1 MKRPTIAGRLL
12 LIATLWVAGT
22 LCTTGWILDT
32 LFARHVEKTYVTEL
46 DRDLTSLAAALER
59 NANGRL
65 ELTRQPADPRFERP
79 YSGAY
84 WQAVS
89 GAQSLRSRSLWDIE
103 LPTKIERRMP
113 VGDADI
119 RMGPEGQ
126 SLLVKSQ
133 RLQLTGDDAFVEIT
147 VALDRTELREAK
159 RSFRHLLWLSLGVL
173 GVGILGAVWAQIRYG
188 LAPLGRLRA
197 AVARL
202 HGGGEPALTGVW
214 PAEVK
219 PLVDEI
225 NGLLKRNHDA
235 VERSRRQAAD
245 LAHAVKTPLAIL
257 ANSAAA
263 LPGPLSQG
271 VQQQVE
277 AMRQQVDR
285 HLSRARAVGAA
296 GAAGRSVAARP
307 AVEEL
312 VRALVRLH
320 ADKPVE
326 VSVEG
331 NADFFGDRQDLVEM
345 LGNLLDNAWKWTGTR
360 IRVTL
365 VSQEAEI
372 EICVEDDGPGMPASS
387 MQQAMQPYSRLDESV
402 EGSGL
407 GLSIVR
413 DICAMYDGTFELRRS
428 SLGGL
433 AARLRF
439 PVAGKASPQ
448 GGPAA

>member
-12 LIATLWVAGT
+12 LIATLWVVGT
-22 LCTTGWILDT
+22 LCATGWVLDT
-32 LFARHVEKTYVTEL
+32 LFGRHVDKTYVTEL
-46 DRDLTSLAAALER
+46 DRDLTSLAAALEW
-59 NANGRL
+59 NGHGQL

-84 WQAVS
+84 WQAAS
-89 GAQSLRSRSLWDIE
+89 GTQSLRSRSLWDIDI
-103 LPTKIERRMP
+103 PTTIERKIP
-113 VGDADI
+113 AGDADI
-119 RMGPEGQ
+119 RNGPEGQ
-126 SLLVKSQ
+126 SLLVKSR
-133 RLQLTGDDAFVEIT
+133 RLQLTGDDAYVQIT
-147 VALDRTELREAK
+147 VALDRTELRDAK
-159 RSFRHLLWLSLGVL
+159 RSFRHLLWLSLGIL
-173 GVGILGAVWAQIRYG
+173 GVGILGAVWAQIRFG
-188 LAPLGRLRA
+188 LAPLSHLRA
-197 AVARL
+197 AVAKL
-202 HGGGEPALTGVW
+202 HGGGDPTLQGVW

-225 NGLLKRNHDA
+225 NALLKRNHDA

-257 ANSAAA
+257 ANSATA
-263 LPGPLSQG
+263 LPGPLSQS
-271 VQQQVE
+271 VLQQVD

-296 GAAGRSVAARP
+296 GAGGRSVAIRP

-312 VRALVRLH
+312 ARALVRLH
-320 ADKPVE
+320 AGKPIE

-345 LGNLLDNAWKWTGTR
+345 LGNLLDNAWKWANTR

-365 VSQEAEI
+365 VSQESEI
-372 EICVEDDGPGMPASS
+372 EICVDDDGPGMPASS
-387 MQQAMQPYSRLDESV
+387 MHQAMQPFSRLDESV

-413 DICAMYDGTFELRRS
+413 DICAMYDGAFELKRS

-433 AARLRF
+433 AARMRF
-439 PVAGKASPQ
+439 PAAGATPSQ
-448 GGPAA
+448 R